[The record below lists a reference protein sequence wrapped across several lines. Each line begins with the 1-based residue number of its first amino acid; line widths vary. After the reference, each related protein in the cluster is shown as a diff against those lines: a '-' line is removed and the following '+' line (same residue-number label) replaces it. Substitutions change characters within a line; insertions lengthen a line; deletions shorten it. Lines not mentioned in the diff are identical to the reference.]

1 VRVRQRALERAVP
14 PGALLA
20 LDASATLAYLGGNE
34 AASPAAT
41 WVFDAAIATG
51 RNPAILSS
59 VTVAEILVRPFR
71 AGAESVGVVE
81 GFLRFFGLRIVDT
94 TYEIAREAARIR
106 AATGLSMPDA
116 IVIGSAVNQGAEL
129 VVANDRAWPRS
140 LARAG
145 IGIRVLQL
153 EAFVTP
159 ADAARSRI

>member
-1 VRVRQRALERAVP
+1 MSIRQRALERAVP
-14 PGALLA
+14 PGAVLA

-34 AASPAAT
+34 VASPAAT

-59 VTVAEILVRPFR
+59 VTAAEILVRPFR

-81 GFLRFFGLRIVDT
+81 GFLRFFGLRIVDA
-94 TYEIAREAARIR
+94 TYSIAREAARIR
-106 AATGLSMPDA
+106 SATDFSMPDA
-116 IVIGSAVNQGAEL
+116 IVIGTAIDQGAGF

-145 IGIRVLQL
+145 IATRVVQL
-153 EAFVTP
+153 EDFVRLAA
-159 ADAARSRI
+159 AD

>member
-1 VRVRQRALERAVP
+1 VVSVRERALERAVP
-14 PGALLA
+14 PGAILA

-34 AASPAAT
+34 VASPAAT

-59 VTVAEILVRPFR
+59 VTAAEILVRPFR

-81 GFLRFFGLRIVDT
+81 GFLRFFGLRIVEA
-94 TYEIAREAARIR
+94 TYSIAREAARIR

-116 IVIGSAVNQGAEL
+116 IVIGTAMDQGAGF

-145 IGIRVLQL
+145 IGARIVQL
-153 EAFVTP
+153 EDFVTT
-159 ADAARSRI
+159 RT